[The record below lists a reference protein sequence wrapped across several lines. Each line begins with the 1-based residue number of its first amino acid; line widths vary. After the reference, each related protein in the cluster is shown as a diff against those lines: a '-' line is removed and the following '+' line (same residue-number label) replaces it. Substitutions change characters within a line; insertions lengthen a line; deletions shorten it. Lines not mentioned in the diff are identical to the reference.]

1 MCNPASFVL
10 TKDRVFWSKKTDSH
24 AEIIKEF
31 SLCESIRNESAA
43 TSESCTL
50 KVEIVPPRSGA
61 FDAPLNEWVFRIDQ
75 DITPKWF
82 DAVEDEKRARSAL
95 AEWAKIALVREG
107 EMRDVREGDNIL
119 AICGGTV
126 GTIWGGNVG
135 TIYGGTVGTIWGGNV
150 EAIEGGNVGR
160 IGDGTVGTI
169 RGGNVGTIYGGNV
182 GTIGGGN
189 VEAIRGGNVGTIWG
203 GTVGTI
209 GGGNV
214 REIYGGTVGTMLG
227 GCIRFFTRF
236 SLIFYGKFS
245 VAIDMT
251 GDRAKC
257 YVGTDK
263 PRTITNIKRAA
274 NK

>member
-126 GTIWGGNVG
+126 GTIGGGNVG
-135 TIYGGTVGTIWGGNV
+135 TIYGGTVGKIWGGNV
-150 EAIEGGNVGR
+150 EAIE
-160 IGDGTVGTI
+160 
-169 RGGNVGTIYGGNV
+169 GGNV

-189 VEAIRGGNVGTIWG
+189 VEAIRGGNV
-203 GTVGTI
+203 
-209 GGGNV
+209 
-214 REIYGGTVGTMLG
+214 RAIYGGTVGTMLG
-227 GCIRFFTRF
+227 GCISFFTRF

-251 GDRAKC
+251 GNRAKC